1 LLKRSCG
8 KELEIKTSANANDY
22 QHRITV
28 KAHIQVRE
36 MNDFVESVEF
46 RKFHTIKLERIQKK
60 IQHKCYYI
68 IVIIIM

>member
-8 KELEIKTSANANDY
+8 KKLQIKSTANANDY

-46 RKFHTIKLERIQKK
+46 SKFHTIKL
-60 IQHKCYYI
+60 
-68 IVIIIM
+68 V

>member
-8 KELEIKTSANANDY
+8 KELQIKTTANANNY

-36 MNDFVESVEF
+36 MNNFVESVEF
-46 RKFHTIKLERIQKK
+46 RKFHTIKLERIQNK

-68 IVIIIM
+68 MLL

>member
-8 KELEIKTSANANDY
+8 KELQIKTTANANNY

-36 MNDFVESVEF
+36 MNNFVESVEF
-46 RKFHTIKLERIQKK
+46 RKFNTIKLERIQKK

-68 IVIIIM
+68 MLL

>member
-1 LLKRSCG
+1 MQMQIIIS
-8 KELEIKTSANANDY
+8 TVS
-22 QHRITV
+22 V

-68 IVIIIM
+68 MLLRLL